1 MNANSATGASTDAD
15 PRDRNAMPPDDDQG
29 GLAMQVSTSRFGG
42 LRIEEGDVFLFP
54 RGLIGLEEYRQWIL
68 LGDGANDAVGWLQ
81 STTSA
86 EMAVAV
92 ISPRRFIPDYRVH
105 VARRELLPLQLTD
118 VDEAFVLNIV
128 TSDKGRLTVNL
139 RAPLLFNLAQRLGRQ
154 VITVDEQ
161 PIQWE
166 LAASPLQLRKSA

>member
-1 MNANSATGASTDAD
+1 MKDNSATRVPADAD
-15 PRDRNAMPPDDDQG
+15 LHDRNAMPPDDGQG

-54 RGLIGLEEYRQWIL
+54 SGLIGLEDCRQWVL

-81 STTSA
+81 STTSP
-86 EMAVAV
+86 ELAVAV
-92 ISPRRFIPDYRVH
+92 ISPRRFLPHYRVH
-105 VARRELLPLQLTD
+105 VSRRDLVPLQLQD
-118 VDEAFVLNIV
+118 IDEAFVLNIV
-128 TSDKGRLTVNL
+128 ASDNGRLTVNL

-154 VITVDEQ
+154 VITADEQ
-161 PIQWE
+161 PVQWE